1 MAYSRRAYAQAKEY
15 LIRLEKVSPAN
26 PEVLWLAVRVERRL
40 GDRDAAASYSTQLTR
55 NFPQSKEARAL
66 QAGIEE

>member
-1 MAYSRRAYAQAKEY
+1 MAMATF
-15 LIRLEKVSPAN
+15 
-26 PEVLWLAVRVERRL
+26 LWQHRGSAVRTLDFARRL
-40 GDRDAAASYSTQLTR
+40 PQALSGGDRNAAASYGTQLTR